1 MLMIRIIA
9 TMLLTLFAEP
19 SLQVANPTAEDLLD
33 GAIKAIGGAHAIE
46 SLESFKLHGMIR
58 LPDGRPV
65 IEVDLATAVGGKV
78 LAIQTFVG
86 IGQTRFG
93 SDGTTAWEENPGP
106 SKTQVFK
113 LIDDSVLS
121 QKVKQLNWIE
131 WLTSLPNQLNVMAV
145 QGETQFDGEACWVIH
160 IPGEGEFDTGEQAFF
175 SKTTK
180 RLIGRQTIEH
190 TNNGDAII
198 NIYFREWRPVGDLQ
212 LFHSVVFDREG
223 VEVAIVF
230 DTIEVNT
237 VNDQIFALPHGVLQL
252 KDKE

>member
-33 GAIKAIGGAHAIE
+33 GAIKAIGGALAIE

-131 WLTSLPNQLNVMAV
+131 WLTSLPNQLNVMVV
-145 QGETQFDGEACWVIH
+145 QVKRNSTEKPAGSSTSRAKASLTLGNKLFSQKQRNGSLADKPSSIRIMET
-160 IPGEGEFDTGEQAFF
+160 PL
-175 SKTTK
+175 
-180 RLIGRQTIEH
+180 LISILESG
-190 TNNGDAII
+190 G
-198 NIYFREWRPVGDLQ
+198 L
-212 LFHSVVFDREG
+212 
-223 VEVAIVF
+223 
-230 DTIEVNT
+230 
-237 VNDQIFALPHGVLQL
+237 
-252 KDKE
+252 